1 MSKAPRWTLVGLWAL
16 WIAIL
21 FAYQTIAIQ
30 RYNPAR
36 PDRAVLWS
44 ANETAF
50 NSQNDKPY
58 LVEPFL
64 NEQVSW
70 DAEFYLSIA
79 VAGYDDPEI
88 RTVRVTDGR
97 ELSLSYAFFPGY
109 PFAIRALSVPL
120 SLLGQTP
127 IATAT
132 LAGVIIAAL
141 GTLAALFALYELVFE
156 DMGHEGALRTALY
169 LLIFPTSFYLIA
181 VFTEGL
187 FLGLTLWALVL
198 LKRKQWALAGV
209 LAALATFTRATGLL
223 LIVPMGIAWAQH
235 VGWRNLLNLASC
247 RRRELLFVVLAVA
260 LPVIAYLIWNAALGD
275 QFHKVEDSWFGRG
288 LGNFQR
294 VAGGWQN
301 GWNEFITPEYPE
313 RRIYYLMEFGAFGLT
328 VVMALVALRRYPALA
343 AFSLLALALG
353 AFTSAPQSLVRYV
366 LTAPALFI
374 GLGILGKH
382 TLFDRGWTMLSLL
395 LLAMQM
401 FLFAKDMW
409 TA

>member
-1 MSKAPRWTLVGLWAL
+1 V
-16 WIAIL
+16 WIVVL

-36 PDRAVLWS
+36 PDRAVMWS

-58 LVEPFL
+58 LIEPFL
-64 NEQVSW
+64 NQQVSW

-79 VAGYDDPEI
+79 VAGYDDPAI
-88 RTVRVTDGR
+88 RTVRVSDGR

-120 SLLGQTP
+120 SIFGQTP

-132 LAGVIIAAL
+132 LAGVLISAL
-141 GTLAALFALYELVFE
+141 GTLAALLALYELVFE
-156 DMGHEGALRTALY
+156 HLGHEGALRTALY

-187 FLGLTLWALVL
+187 FLGLTLWTLVM
-198 LKRKQWALAGV
+198 LKRKQWLVAGV
-209 LAALATFTRATGLL
+209 LAAAATFTRATGLL
-223 LIVPMGIAWAQH
+223 LIIPMGIAWAQH
-235 VGWRNLLNLASC
+235 IGWRNLLKLESW
-247 RRRELLFVVLAVA
+247 RRREFLFVAFAVT
-260 LPVIAYLIWNAALGD
+260 LPIIAYLVWNAALGD

-288 LGNFQR
+288 LNNFQR
-294 VAGGWQN
+294 VADGWAN
-301 GWNEFITPEYPE
+301 GWREFITPEYPE
-313 RRIYYLMEFGAFGLT
+313 RRIYYLMEFGAVGLALA
-328 VVMALVALRRYPALA
+328 MALVALRRYPSLV

-353 AFTSAPQSLVRYV
+353 ALTSAPQSLVRYV
-366 LTAPALFI
+366 LTAPALFV
-374 GLGILGKH
+374 GLGILG
-382 TLFDRGWTMLSLL
+382 TRPLFDRGWTMFSLL